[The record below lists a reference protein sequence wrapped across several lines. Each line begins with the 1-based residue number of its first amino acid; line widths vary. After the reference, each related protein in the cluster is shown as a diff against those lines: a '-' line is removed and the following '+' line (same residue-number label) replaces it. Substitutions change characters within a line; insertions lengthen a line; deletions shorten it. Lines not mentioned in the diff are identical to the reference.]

1 MISPTC
7 LAVRVAGEATSVDL
21 VTYGLKANG
30 EFTTQT
36 DNNQGRYLF

>member
-30 EFTTQT
+30 TQS